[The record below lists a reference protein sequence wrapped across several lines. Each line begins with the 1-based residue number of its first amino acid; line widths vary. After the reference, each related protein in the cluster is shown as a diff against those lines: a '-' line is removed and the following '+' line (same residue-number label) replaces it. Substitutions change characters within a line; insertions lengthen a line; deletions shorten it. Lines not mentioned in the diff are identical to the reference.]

1 LRLLNR
7 KFYFMI
13 FDLETGTFILLL
25 ISLLAA
31 CGFEFVNGFHDTAN
45 AVATVIYTN
54 SLKPWQAVMWSGI
67 CNFIGVFIGGIS
79 VAMGI
84 INLLPIEAFAA
95 QDVGQNVAMILS
107 LLLSAIIWNLGTWY
121 FGLPSSSSHTLIG
134 SILGV
139 GLAYSWLNGSLGAGV
154 NWDKAK
160 EIMLFLIISPIFGF
174 TMAILLMKSFQKF
187 IKSKNFFSEPPKD
200 SPPPTTTRLLSI
212 LTSTLISV
220 FHGSN
225 DGQKGVGLVM
235 LILISIV
242 PTHFAINKSLDI
254 ALLQQNLT
262 VVENISTKINVNNL
276 DEKEKT
282 NYDKAKTSIV
292 YLQKLIQDNKHL
304 DTKQDFQI
312 RSNLQAIQKG
322 LGKIGKVENNG
333 LSEKEQETLSE
344 HLGVLKEYFE
354 YAPKWVIFMI
364 SISLGLG
371 TMIGWKRI
379 VVTIG
384 EKIGKSQLT
393 YAQGSSAE
401 MIAATTIGMASQ
413 FGVPVS
419 TTHVLSS
426 AVAGSMFAAKGS
438 QNLQPKTLKN
448 IAMAWILTLPVSIAL
463 AAGLFFMLRQVF

>member
-1 LRLLNR
+1 
-7 KFYFMI
+7 MI
-13 FDLETGTFILLL
+13 FDLETGTFVLLI

-54 SLKPWQAVMWSGI
+54 SLKPWQAVLWSGI

-84 INLLPIEAFAA
+84 INLLPSEAFAA
-95 QDVGQNVAMILS
+95 QDISQNVAMILS
-107 LLLSAIIWNLGTWY
+107 MLLSAIIWNLGTWY

-139 GLAYSWLNGSLGAGV
+139 GLAYSWTQDSFGAGV

-160 EIMLFLIISPIFGF
+160 EIMLFLIVSPIFGF
-174 TMAILLMKSFQKF
+174 TMAVLLMKAFQKF
-187 IKSKNFFSEPPKD
+187 IKAKDFFSEPPKD
-200 SPPPTTTRLLSI
+200 TAPPIKTRMLSI

-242 PTHFAINKSLDI
+242 PTHFALNKKLNIND
-254 ALLQQNLT
+254 LQNPLT
-262 VVENISTKINVNNL
+262 VVQTLTAKINTSLL
-276 DEKEKT
+276 DEETKNNFTISQTHLSNLQEIITIRKANNT
-282 NYDKAKTSIV
+282 N
-292 YLQKLIQDNKHL
+292 
-304 DTKQDFQI
+304 DTKLNYQI
-312 RSNLQAIQKG
+312 RSNLQAIAKNMKSVLKADATG
-322 LGKIGKVENNG
+322 LGEDDTQN
-333 LSEKEQETLSE
+333 LEKN
-344 HLGVLKEYFE
+344 LGILKTYTD
-354 YAPKWVIFMI
+354 YAPTWVIFMI

-401 MIAATTIGMASQ
+401 LIAASTIGMASQ
-413 FGVPVS
+413 LGVPVS

-426 AVAGSMFAAKGS
+426 AIAGSMFASKGS

-448 IAMAWILTLPVSIAL
+448 IALAWILTLPVSIGL
-463 AAGLFFMLRQVF
+463 AGVLFLILNKIF

>member
-1 LRLLNR
+1 
-7 KFYFMI
+7 MI

-84 INLLPIEAFAA
+84 INLLPIEAFAT

-139 GLAYSWLNGSLGAGV
+139 GLAYSWLEGSLGAGV
-154 NWDKAK
+154 NWDKAR
-160 EIMLFLIISPIFGF
+160 EIMLFLVISPIFGF
-174 TMAILLMKSFQKF
+174 TMAVLLMKSFQKF
-187 IKSKNFFSEPPKD
+187 IKSPSFFSEPPKD
-200 SPPPTTTRLLSI
+200 TPPPMSTRLLSI

-242 PTHFAINKSLDI
+242 PAHFAINKKLDI
-254 ALLQQNLT
+254 DTLQNPLT
-262 VVENISTKINVNNL
+262 IVQNISAKINLSAL
-276 DEKEKT
+276 DEKER
-282 NYDKAKTSIV
+282 NNFDKAQLSITN
-292 YLQKLIQDNKHL
+292 LQQLINTKQHL
-304 DTKQDFQI
+304 DSKKDYQL
-312 RSNLQAIQKG
+312 RSNLQAIHKG
-322 LGKIGKVENNG
+322 IGKITKIDDIG
-333 LSEKEQETLSE
+333 LQEEDTKL
-344 HLGVLKEYFE
+344 LATNIKILNTYTD
-354 YAPKWVIFMI
+354 YAPTWVIFMI

-384 EKIGKSQLT
+384 EKIGKSHLT

-401 MIAATTIGMASQ
+401 LIAASTIGMASQ
-413 FGVPVS
+413 LGVPVS

-448 IAMAWILTLPVSIAL
+448 IAMAWILTLPVSISL
-463 AAGLFFMLRQVF
+463 AAILFFILRQLF

>member
-1 LRLLNR
+1 
-7 KFYFMI
+7 MI

-84 INLLPIEAFAA
+84 INLLPIEAFAT

-139 GLAYSWLNGSLGAGV
+139 GLAYSWLEGSLGAGV
-154 NWDKAK
+154 NWDKAR
-160 EIMLFLIISPIFGF
+160 EIMLFLVISPIFGF
-174 TMAILLMKSFQKF
+174 TMAVLLMKSFQKF
-187 IKSKNFFSEPPKD
+187 IKSPSFFSEPPKD
-200 SPPPTTTRLLSI
+200 TPPPMSTRLLSI
-212 LTSTLISV
+212 LTSTLISI

-242 PTHFAINKSLDI
+242 PAHFAINKKLDI
-254 ALLQQNLT
+254 DTLQNPLT
-262 VVENISTKINVNNL
+262 IVQNISAKINLSAL
-276 DEKEKT
+276 DEKERK
-282 NYDKAKTSIV
+282 NFDKAQLSITN
-292 YLQKLIQDNKHL
+292 LQQLINTKQHL
-304 DTKQDFQI
+304 DSKKDYEL
-312 RSNLQAIQKG
+312 RSNLQAIHKG
-322 LGKIGKVENNG
+322 MSKIAKIDDIG
-333 LSEKEQETLSE
+333 LQEEDTKL
-344 HLGVLKEYFE
+344 LATNIKILNTYTD
-354 YAPKWVIFMI
+354 YAPTWVIFMI

-384 EKIGKSQLT
+384 EKIGKSHLT

-401 MIAATTIGMASQ
+401 LIAASTIGMASQ
-413 FGVPVS
+413 LGVPVS

-448 IAMAWILTLPVSIAL
+448 IAMAWILTLPVSISLSAI
-463 AAGLFFMLRQVF
+463 LFFILRQLF

>member
-1 LRLLNR
+1 
-7 KFYFMI
+7 MI
-13 FDLETGTFILLL
+13 FDLDTATLILLV
-25 ISLLAA
+25 ISLVAA

-54 SLKPWQAVMWSGI
+54 SLKPWQAVIWSGI

-84 INLLPIEAFAA
+84 INLLPTEAFAA
-95 QDVGQNVAMILS
+95 QDIGQNVAMILS

-139 GLAYSWLNGSLGAGV
+139 GLAYSWTQGSMGAGV

-160 EIMLFLIISPIFGF
+160 EIMMYLVISPIFGF
-174 TMAILLMKSFQKF
+174 TMAILLMKAFQQF
-187 IKSKNFFSEPPKD
+187 ITSKQFFDEPDKD
-200 SPPPTTTRLLSI
+200 LPPPTPNRIMSI

-242 PTHFAINKSLDI
+242 PTHFALNKELNIKDI
-254 ALLQQNLT
+254 KEPIAKIKM
-262 VVENISTKINVNNL
+262 ISGKINFTSLEPELGVSLAKSETSLIFLEQTVNKTTPL
-276 DEKEKT
+276 DAREDYQVRSHIQNVTKT
-282 NYDKAKTSIV
+282 M
-292 YLQKLIQDNKHL
+292 
-304 DTKQDFQI
+304 TKVTKDD
-312 RSNLQAIQKG
+312 G
-322 LGKIGKVENNG
+322 NG
-333 LSEKEQETLSE
+333 LTEQDIDILKSNI
-344 HLGVLKEYFE
+344 GNLKEHTE
-354 YAPKWVIFMI
+354 YAPTWVIFMI
-364 SISLGLG
+364 SLSLGLG

-384 EKIGKSQLT
+384 EKIGKSHLT
-393 YAQGSSAE
+393 YAQGASAE
-401 MIAATTIGMASQ
+401 FIAAGTIGMASQ
-413 FGVPVS
+413 LGVPVS

-463 AAGLFFMLRQVF
+463 AATLFLILRTLF

>member
-1 LRLLNR
+1 ML
-7 KFYFMI
+7 
-13 FDLETGTFILLL
+13 FDLETGTFILLV
-25 ISLLAA
+25 ISLVAA

-54 SLKPWQAVMWSGI
+54 SLKPWQAVVWSAI
-67 CNFIGVFIGGIS
+67 CNFIGVFIGGIA

-84 INLLPIEAFAA
+84 MNLLPTEAFAA

-139 GLAYSWLNGSLGAGV
+139 GLAYSWLQGNLGAGV
-154 NWDKAK
+154 NWEKAR
-160 EIMLFLIISPIFGF
+160 EIMLFLIISPLFGF
-174 TMAILLMKSFQKF
+174 TMAILLMNAFKKF
-187 IKSKNFFSEPPKD
+187 VKYPNFFAQPPKD
-200 SPPPTTTRLLSI
+200 IPPPMGTRLLSI
-212 LTSTLISV
+212 LTSTLIST

-242 PTHFAINKSLDI
+242 PSHFALDTDKNMADIPKNITEIQLLIKQIDHAKIGEEGKKYLENINKQIEATTQIFSTTATQNLPKEQRYQVRSSLQSLDKSV
-254 ALLQQNLT
+254 AKFSKLDKNGLNTTQRKDLL
-262 VVENISTKINVNNL
+262 
-276 DEKEKT
+276 
-282 NYDKAKTSIV
+282 
-292 YLQKLIQDNKHL
+292 
-304 DTKQDFQI
+304 
-312 RSNLQAIQKG
+312 AIQK
-322 LGKIGKVENNG
+322 N
-333 LSEKEQETLSE
+333 
-344 HLGVLKEYFE
+344 LKGHTE
-354 YAPKWVIFMI
+354 YAPIWVIFMI
-364 SISLGLG
+364 SLSLGVG

-401 MIAATTIGMASQ
+401 LIAASTIGLASQ
-413 FGVPVS
+413 LGVPVS

-426 AVAGSMFAAKGS
+426 AVAGSMFAAKGAA
-438 QNLQPKTLKN
+438 NLQPKTLKN
-448 IAMAWILTLPVSIAL
+448 IAMAWILTLPVSIGL
-463 AAGLFFMLRQVF
+463 AGGLFLLLRNLF

>member
-1 LRLLNR
+1 
-7 KFYFMI
+7 MI
-13 FDLETGTFILLL
+13 FDLETGTFVLLL
-25 ISLLAA
+25 ISLVAA

-84 INLLPIEAFAA
+84 INLLPIEAFAT

-139 GLAYSWLNGSLGAGV
+139 GLAYSWLEGSLGAGV

-174 TMAILLMKSFQKF
+174 TMAVLLMKSFQKF
-187 IKSKNFFSEPPKD
+187 IKSPSFFSEPPKD
-200 SPPPTTTRLLSI
+200 TPPPMPTRLLSI
-212 LTSTLISV
+212 LTSTLISI

-242 PTHFAINKSLDI
+242 PAHFAINKKLDI
-254 ALLQQNLT
+254 DTLQNPLT
-262 VVENISTKINVNNL
+262 IVQNISAKINLSAL
-276 DEKEKT
+276 DEKER
-282 NYDKAKTSIV
+282 NNFDKAQLSITN
-292 YLQKLIQDNKHL
+292 LQELINTKQHL
-304 DTKQDFQI
+304 DSKKDYQL
-312 RSNLQAIQKG
+312 RSNLQAIHKG
-322 LGKIGKVENNG
+322 IGKIAKIDDIG
-333 LSEKEQETLSE
+333 LQEGDTKL
-344 HLGVLKEYFE
+344 LATNIKILNTYTD
-354 YAPKWVIFMI
+354 YAPTWVIFMI

-384 EKIGKSQLT
+384 EKIGKSHLT

-401 MIAATTIGMASQ
+401 LIAASTIGMASQ
-413 FGVPVS
+413 LGVPVS

-448 IAMAWILTLPVSIAL
+448 IAMAWILTLPVSISL
-463 AAGLFFMLRQVF
+463 AAILFFILRQLF

>member
-1 LRLLNR
+1 ML
-7 KFYFMI
+7 
-13 FDLETGTFILLL
+13 FDLETTTLILLL
-25 ISLLAA
+25 ISLVAA

-54 SLKPWQAVMWSGI
+54 SLKPWQAVVWSGL
-67 CNFIGVFIGGIS
+67 CNFIGVFIGGIG

-84 INLLPIEAFAA
+84 INLLPTEAFAA

-134 SILGV
+134 SIIGV
-139 GLAYSWLNGSLGAGV
+139 GLAYSWLQGSMGAGV

-160 EIMLFLIISPIFGF
+160 EIMLFLIISPLFGF
-174 TMAILLMKSFQKF
+174 TMAILLMKSFQQW
-187 IKSKNFFSEPPKD
+187 IKSKTFFSEPPKD
-200 SPPPTTTRLLSI
+200 TPPPTGTRLLSI

-242 PTHFAINKSLDI
+242 PTHFALDTTQD
-254 ALLQQNLT
+254 LQQITQKIAEIQLITKQINPAKLNENAEQN
-262 VVENISTKINVNNL
+262 VEQI
-276 DEKEKT
+276 KT
-282 NYDKAKTSIV
+282 NTTNLQQIVAQYSYQNLPKDLHYKVRIELQNLNKAITQLIKIEENG
-292 YLQKLIQDNKHL
+292 LQATQVAE
-304 DTKQDFQI
+304 
-312 RSNLQAIQKG
+312 LQAITKD
-322 LGKIGKVENNG
+322 
-333 LSEKEQETLSE
+333 
-344 HLGVLKEYFE
+344 LKTHIE
-354 YAPKWVIFMI
+354 YAPLWVLFMI
-364 SISLGLG
+364 SLSLGLG

-384 EKIGKSQLT
+384 EKIGKSHLT

-401 MIAATTIGMASQ
+401 LIAASTIGLASQ
-413 FGVPVS
+413 LGVPVS

-426 AVAGSMFAAKGS
+426 AVAGSMFAAKGVA
-438 QNLQPKTLKN
+438 NLQPKTLKN
-448 IAMAWILTLPVSIAL
+448 IAMAWVLTLPVSIAL
-463 AAGLFFMLRQVF
+463 AATLFLLLRNIF

>member
-1 LRLLNR
+1 
-7 KFYFMI
+7 MI
-13 FDLETGTFILLL
+13 FDLDTSTLVLL
-25 ISLLAA
+25 IVSLVAA

-67 CNFIGVFIGGIS
+67 CNFIGVFVGGIS

-84 INLLPIEAFAA
+84 INLLPTEAFAA

-139 GLAYSWLNGSLGAGV
+139 GLAYSWVQGSLGAGV
-154 NWDKAK
+154 NWDKAQ
-160 EIMLFLIISPIFGF
+160 EIMLFLIISPLFGF
-174 TMAILLMKSFQKF
+174 TMAIILMKSFQQF
-187 IKSKNFFSEPPKD
+187 IKSKTFFSEPPKD
-200 SPPPTTTRLLSI
+200 IPPPITTRLLSI
-212 LTSTLISV
+212 LTSTLISL

-242 PTHFAINKSLDI
+242 PAKFALDTDKDLAEIPKKAAEIQLISTQVETSKISEESEKYAEKIRNSTKNLQEIFVSFAKEDLPKEQRYKVRSELQNLDKAVEQLAEIDENGLNKS
-254 ALLQQNLT
+254 Q
-262 VVENISTKINVNNL
+262 VVELQALTKDL
-276 DEKEKT
+276 KAHT
-282 NYDKAKTSIV
+282 NY
-292 YLQKLIQDNKHL
+292 
-304 DTKQDFQI
+304 
-312 RSNLQAIQKG
+312 
-322 LGKIGKVENNG
+322 
-333 LSEKEQETLSE
+333 
-344 HLGVLKEYFE
+344 
-354 YAPKWVIFMI
+354 APTWVIFMI
-364 SISLGLG
+364 SLSLGLG

-384 EKIGKSQLT
+384 EKIGKTHLT

-401 MIAATTIGMASQ
+401 LIAASTIGLASQ
-413 FGVPVS
+413 LGVPVS

-426 AVAGSMFAAKGS
+426 AVAGSMFAAKGAG
-438 QNLQPKTLKN
+438 NLQPKTLKN
-448 IAMAWILTLPVSIAL
+448 IAMAWILTLPVSITL
-463 AAGLFFMLRQVF
+463 AGVLFLILRNLF